1 MDNKPTTTNDTHS
14 IPSPSSKS
22 AQSSHRKSVP
32 PTTISWITERDILR
46 ELGDRRTRAVL
57 AILTARRSSGCLE
70 FFVPPHIAT
79 LFRLSPKDLCW
90 ALKDMDGTLL
100 RTVGSTK
107 GKFRKI
113 RLLPEWE
120 NQVEAEKKHTATQ
133 AAPPE
138 NRNHGTEPSISTD
151 PDIDATL
158 KVLARLQSCDRQAG
172 PQLT

>member
-1 MDNKPTTTNDTHS
+1 MNNYPDISTESSSGSPEPTKPTRR
-14 IPSPSSKS
+14 
-22 AQSSHRKSVP
+22 QSYQPR
-32 PTTISWITERDILR
+32 TISWITERDILR

-158 KVLARLQSCDRQAG
+158 KVLARLQSCDRHAG